1 MYTPVARQISS
12 FGCVARQPNQLAGI
26 LKSPYESLDP
36 ANAYFINFIH
46 QQEVYFAWKYGFYVV
61 ARQQHIN
68 TELSF
73 VNKMFFF
80 SADNYIG
87 LCYFPSVPQFSF
99 ERKRCLLRCA
109 IMLSLKLCYFV
120 CC

>member
-12 FGCVARQPNQLAGI
+12 FGFVARQPNQLTGI

-36 ANAYFINFIH
+36 ANAYQFYSSTRSLFCLLL
-46 QQEVYFAWKYGFYVV
+46 WKYGFYVV

-73 VNKMFFF
+73 ANKMFFF
-80 SADNYIG
+80 SAENYIG
-87 LCYFPSVPQFSF
+87 LCYFPSVP
-99 ERKRCLLRCA
+99 
-109 IMLSLKLCYFV
+109 
-120 CC
+120 